1 MIMTIL
7 KCNFKNKNG
16 NIVVEAIIIMVS
28 IFLLAMGVYA
38 VYPMFA
44 QTVTTMEEG
53 DFLGNTSTTMLD
65 EQVSAFPFI
74 WDAVIVLAFVFL
86 WIGALV
92 SAYYIDTDPV
102 FFVISIILGI
112 IALVVGA
119 FLSNTYETLMSS
131 SSTLFPMSSFLMGH
145 LVAVALVYIISIG
158 IVLYARASR

>member
-1 MIMTIL
+1 MTIL